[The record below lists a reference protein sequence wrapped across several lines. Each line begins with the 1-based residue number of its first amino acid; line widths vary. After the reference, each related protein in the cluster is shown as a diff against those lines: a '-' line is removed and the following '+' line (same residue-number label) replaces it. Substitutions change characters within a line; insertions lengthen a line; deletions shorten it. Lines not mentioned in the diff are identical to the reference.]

1 MSDDGMAI
9 NQPADGVLGR
19 VSDLLFR
26 RPGLLL
32 AILLGPPLIW
42 IGVVYVGS
50 LVALLVQSFY
60 SIDEF
65 SGRIVREFTLKTYAE
80 CCARC

>member
-1 MSDDGMAI
+1 MAQRGVLM
-9 NQPADGVLGR
+9 NQPADGILGR
-19 VSDLLFR
+19 VSDLFFR
-26 RPGLLL
+26 KPGLLL
-32 AILLGPPLIW
+32 LILLGPPLIW

-65 SGRIVREFTLKTYAE
+65 SGRSLR
-80 CCARC
+80 